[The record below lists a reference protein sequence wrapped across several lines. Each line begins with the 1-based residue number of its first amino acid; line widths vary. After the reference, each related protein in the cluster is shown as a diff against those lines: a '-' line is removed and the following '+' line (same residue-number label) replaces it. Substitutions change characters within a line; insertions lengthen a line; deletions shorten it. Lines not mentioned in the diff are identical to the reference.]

1 LLDSLGKATHLDQGG
16 EIRRQKFRGAASFLD
31 LGDEALASLPVAA
44 MHQHARTG
52 FAKPLRDQATDAI
65 RRAGDQ
71 RGLAVQSR
79 HAEAPVAHPGVQHGA
94 TRSRNQFYLF
104 RQGVLILFR
113 RSGIRTPKRH
123 DQKPLRLLLPHRPAA
138 RSSASFKRR
147 VHGIR
152 S

>member
-1 LLDSLGKATHLDQGG
+1 MLDSLGKATHLDQGG

-71 RGLAVQSR
+71 RGLAVQFR
-79 HAEAPVAHPGVQHGA
+79 HAGAPQLIPVSNMARRGG
-94 TRSRNQFYLF
+94 RSQF
-104 RQGVLILFR
+104 
-113 RSGIRTPKRH
+113 
-123 DQKPLRLLLPHRPAA
+123 
-138 RSSASFKRR
+138 
-147 VHGIR
+147 
-152 S
+152 